1 MMTGGVEMSNYNICR
16 DCEHNVSNDAELCLD
31 CAESKFID
39 LMRDDSV
46 WRSEMYSGEYTFD
59 TLEQMDDYKLAVF
72 EAWCAKDP
80 TAAGKLVFAVFD
92 EAFKRL
98 RFDGDL

>member
-1 MMTGGVEMSNYNICR
+1 MSHDNICR
-16 DCEHNVSNDAELCLD
+16 ECAYKVSEDAELCFE
-31 CAESKFID
+31 CAENRFVD
-39 LMRDDSV
+39 LMRDKAD
-46 WRSEMYSGEYTFD
+46 WRSEMYCGEYTFD
-59 TLEQMDDYKLAVF
+59 NLQEMDDYKLAVF

-80 TAAGKLVFAVFD
+80 TAAGKLVFSMID